1 MDFYLGLQL
10 LNDLSRVRMASV
22 SPAALLAVR
31 VASRYIKKAMLAGT
45 PQLNELAYGQVLAG
59 ALGLSPQTQWREA
72 RTVAVAKNRDGSA
85 NINMEW
91 LRPSAHDI
99 FAPVQG
105 RLYKDFARTVPTD
118 LLDDVLLMVLGG
130 RASSKALSGKVE
142 PAFYEFGQQERAKIL
157 DGSLTPKSQPG
168 ATSFAVTGT
177 SRLVKTLMQSAGYRT
192 KGVEVETDF
201 GSGHGQSV
209 EEREVDLSEAAEMIL
224 KDSVTPSGPPGL
236 LEKMFGEL
244 AHVRTPAAQ
253 SLISA
258 AAGVWTDNRLLAT
271 YKKQTDPTVGQDTML
286 AYAALLKKGV
296 EPTSQKIF
304 DLVRANTEDPTL
316 LAQRKALGPMDWNRI
331 KYLGFSSLSVKW
343 RNSAPI
349 KAKIV
354 QALTVSG
361 VPEM

>member
-142 PAFYEFGQQERAKIL
+142 PAFYEFGQQEKAKIL
-157 DGSLTPKSQPG
+157 DGSMTPKSQPG

-209 EEREVDLSEAAEMIL
+209 EEREVDLSEAAETVL
-224 KDSVTPSGPPGL
+224 KDPDL

-253 SLISA
+253 SLIST
-258 AAGVWTDNRLLAT
+258 AAGVWTGNRLLAT

-331 KYLGFSSLSVKW
+331 KNLGFNSLTVQW

-361 VPEM
+361 VPEV

>member
-10 LNDLSRVRMASV
+10 LNDLTRVRMASA

-130 RASSKALSGKVE
+130 RVSSKALSGKIE

-201 GSGHGQSV
+201 GSGQGQSV
-209 EEREVDLSEAAEMIL
+209 EEREADLSEAAEKIMSDPEL
-224 KDSVTPSGPPGL
+224 M
-236 LEKMFGEL
+236 EKMFTEL
-244 AHVRTPAAQ
+244 AHVRTPASQ
-253 SLISA
+253 FLISA

-271 YKKQTDPTVGQDTML
+271 YKRQTDPTVGQDTML

-316 LAQRKALGPMDWNRI
+316 LAQRKTLGPMDWNRI
-331 KYLGFSSLSVKW
+331 KNLGFNALTVKW

-354 QALTVSG
+354 QALTVSN
-361 VPEM
+361 VPKM